1 MWLVSVGDGTF
12 HLTSHL
18 FINEIKDSHG
28 AMMIAKDRPTVK
40 VEETNGLAPQ
50 PLSFPFLSLLTSA
63 AWVWGS
69 VCLQPGSGA
78 I

>member
-1 MWLVSVGDGTF
+1 MWLVSVEDGTF
-12 HLTSHL
+12 HLASHL

-40 VEETNGLAPQ
+40 VEEINGLAPQ
-50 PLSFPFLSLLTSA
+50 PLPFPFLSLLTSA

-69 VCLQPGSGA
+69 VCLQPGSEA